1 MSVKGR
7 KMSFNTVGFTILGI
21 PPYFFC
27 AVVGLV
33 AAVCLNII
41 LVSSKKY
48 CLKEH
53 MRVLIISIISMMVLA
68 KLFGCISGAYRAIG
82 VGELITFDT
91 IKNTGI
97 VFYGGLFGLL
107 LAYYCGI
114 KSRLITVKDPHA
126 MDVLAVCIPLFHAIA
141 RTGCFLAGCCY
152 GIESNIFAIRYTMM
166 DDRVVN
172 TANRIPVQLIEALY
186 NIGLFFYLFICIR
199 KDGWENKNLLLR
211 YIMFYSCGRFLL
223 EFIRGDTVRGVIYG
237 VSFSQMISIIIWLTI
252 FIYIIKNKSK
262 AKENDV

>member
-1 MSVKGR
+1 MSVKG
-7 KMSFNTVGFTILGI
+7 KIMSVNTVEFTILGI
-21 PPYFFC
+21 PAYFFC

-33 AAVCLNII
+33 AAVCLYIV

-48 CLKEH
+48 CLQEH
-53 MRVLIISIISMMVLA
+53 MRVLIISIISMLVFA

-82 VGELITFDT
+82 VGEPITFDT

-114 KSRLITVKDPHA
+114 KSRFVTVKEPHA
-126 MDVLAVCIPLFHAIA
+126 IDVLAVSIPLFHAIA
-141 RTGCFLAGCCY
+141 RIGCFLAGCCY
-152 GIESNIFAIRYTMM
+152 GIESNILAIRYTIM
-166 DDRVVN
+166 DDGVVN

-186 NIGLFFYLFICIR
+186 NIGLFVYLFTCIR

-211 YIMFYSCGRFLL
+211 YIVLYSCGRFLL

-237 VSFSQMISIIIWLTI
+237 VSFSQVISIIIWLTI
-252 FIYIIKNKSK
+252 FIYSKNKKRK
-262 AKENDV
+262 AKEKKV